1 VKVSSKE
8 NMSLIM
14 MRTERG
20 MTTLTDKEKRL
31 AELEIKLKKAFDTA
45 CADKNY
51 RKAHSMR
58 LSENA

>member
-1 VKVSSKE
+1 
-8 NMSLIM
+8 MSLIM

-51 RKAHSMR
+51 RKSHSMR